1 MTGNRMIARF
11 CKGRGWTYNVGGD
24 DRMGPKTTA
33 EILHFVYGLDFK
45 TAREKMTHA
54 RNGAVVSLPEP
65 RRPARQEVNA

>member
-11 CKGRGWTYNVGGD
+11 CKGRGWTYNVGPN
-24 DRMGPKTTA
+24 DRLGPETTKDL
-33 EILHFVYGLDFK
+33 LHVVYGLDFR

-65 RRPARQEVNA
+65 KRPAREVVNA